1 MGAIHFKRLFADKAH
16 TTQTRQVSIVDK
28 LKLEIR
34 HLDQA
39 AIDEAALDAFIDS
52 CQTVTDDS
60 RISKGHTVQES
71 LEKVI
76 GQLEVRLN
84 DIDVQLELLRES
96 LGKFGDAVM
105 RRCTI
110 CSGNSQ
116 L

>member
-1 MGAIHFKRLFADKAH
+1 M
-16 TTQTRQVSIVDK
+16 
-28 LKLEIR
+28 EIR
-34 HLDQA
+34 RLDQA

-52 CQTVTDDS
+52 CKTVTDDS
-60 RISKGHTVQES
+60 RTSKSHTVQES
-71 LEKVI
+71 LEKVT

-110 CSGNSQ
+110 CPGKS
-116 L
+116 